1 MWYDKRLVSK
11 KRTVFQLYSLKYKRI
26 CVNINIWFVVYHS
39 ERGGRMKQRY
49 DVIVVGA
56 GNGGLAAAAWMA
68 KEGKKVLL
76 LEKHNI
82 PGGCAG
88 SIVRG
93 RFEFELTL
101 HELCQMG
108 PEGTGEVRK
117 LLDELGTDVEW
128 IAMDEA
134 FHTINTH
141 PVHGFDVEMPI
152 GPEAFVDEMEKEVPG
167 SRPAMENLMEINR
180 MISDAIAW
188 LASYQNDPPKAQ
200 MLMKWSDF
208 MKMATVPADE
218 MLKKLG
224 LPDKAREIYES
235 YWDYLSVDCTRVSF
249 VVYSFMV
256 YTYLTRKPYIAR
268 KRSFE
273 IVLALEQRIRDFGGE
288 IRYNTKVKRIDIKN
302 NQARGVELID
312 GTYIPCNRIISNIMP
327 TVAFGK
333 MIEPKEVPVRDKKLC
348 NARTL
353 GPSGFVIYLGL
364 DASADELGIRG
375 YDTFVRETADTRIL
389 FEKCKTRASH
399 RKIFNYSCLN
409 RAVSDASPEGT
420 CMIMFLLLY
429 TEDAFADVTEENY
442 FRIKD
447 QIVEETIDYFEQ
459 AAKVSIRDHIEELV
473 TASPVTL
480 ARYVGTPQGNC
491 YGYAVPMWD
500 GMLPRTMSGE
510 KEDYTIKGLRFCGG
524 HGTQM
529 DGYSQAYLSGR
540 EVARYTLKDMR
551 EGR

>member
-1 MWYDKRLVSK
+1 MPVGDTGRFTLPLLSTPK
-11 KRTVFQLYSLKYKRI
+11 
-26 CVNINIWFVVYHS
+26 
-39 ERGGRMKQRY
+39 ERRETGMSQKY
-49 DVIVVGA
+49 DVIVDGA

-108 PEGTGEVRK
+108 PKGTGEVRK
-117 LLDELGTDVEW
+117 LLDELGADVEW
-128 IAMDEA
+128 VDMDEA

-141 PVHGFDVEMPI
+141 PENGFDVEMPI
-152 GPEAFVDEMEKEVPG
+152 GPKAFVDKMEEYVPG
-167 SRPAMENLMEINR
+167 SRASMENLMEINR
-180 MISDAIAW
+180 MIADAIAW
-188 LASYQNDPPKAQ
+188 LASYQNDPPKAP
-200 MLMKWSDF
+200 MLLKWSDF

-218 MLKKLG
+218 MLRKLG

-288 IRYNTKVKRIDIKN
+288 IRYNTKVKRIDVKDN
-302 NQARGVELID
+302 RARGVELAD
-312 GTYIPCNRIISNIMP
+312 GTYIPCDRIISNLMP

-333 MIEPKEVPVRDKKLC
+333 MIDPKEVPIRDQKLC
-348 NARTL
+348 SARTL
-353 GPSGFVIYLGL
+353 GPTGFVIYMGL
-364 DASADELGIRG
+364 DASADELGIKG
-375 YDTFVRETADTRIL
+375 YDTFVRETADTKVL
-389 FEKCKTRASH
+389 FDKCRSRATH

-409 RAVSDASPEGT
+409 RAIPDASPEGT
-420 CMIMFLLLY
+420 CILMFLLLY

-447 QIVEETIDYFEQ
+447 QIVEETIDHFEE
-459 AAKVSIRDHIEELV
+459 ATGVSIRDHIEELV
-473 TASPVTL
+473 TASPMTL
-480 ARYVGTPQGNC
+480 ARYIGTPQGVC

-540 EVARYTLKDMR
+540 EVARYTLKDMK

>member
-1 MWYDKRLVSK
+1 M
-11 KRTVFQLYSLKYKRI
+11 
-26 CVNINIWFVVYHS
+26 N
-39 ERGGRMKQRY
+39 KQY
-49 DVIVVGA
+49 DVLVIGA
-56 GNGGLAAAAWMA
+56 GNGGLASAAWMA

-76 LEKHNI
+76 LEKHNL

-117 LLDELGTDVEW
+117 LLDDIGTDVEW
-128 IAMDEA
+128 VAMNEA

-141 PVHGFDVEMPI
+141 PETGFDVEMPI
-152 GPEAFVDEMEKEVPG
+152 GVDAFVDAMEREVPG
-167 SRPAMENLMEINR
+167 SRASMENLMEVNR
-180 MISDAIAW
+180 MIFDAISW
-188 LASYQNDPPKAQ
+188 LASYQNDPPKAA
-200 MLMKWSDF
+200 MLLKWKDF
-208 MKMATVPADE
+208 MKMASVPADE
-218 MLKKLG
+218 MLRRLG
-224 LPDKAREIYES
+224 VPDKAREIYES

-256 YTYLTRKPYIAR
+256 YTYLTLKPYIAK

-288 IRYNTKVKRIDIKN
+288 IRYNTPVKRIDIRGSIAK
-302 NQARGVELID
+302 GVELAD
-312 GTYIPCNRIISNIMP
+312 GTYIPCKRIISNIMP
-327 TVAFGK
+327 TVVFDK
-333 MIEPKEVPVRDKKLC
+333 MVDPKEVPARDKKLC
-348 NARTL
+348 EARTL
-353 GPSGFVIYLGL
+353 GPNGFVIYLGL
-364 DASADELGIRG
+364 DASADELGIKG
-375 YDTFVRETADTRIL
+375 YDTFVRETADTEVL
-389 FEKCKTRASH
+389 FEKCKTRQSH
-399 RKIFNYSCLN
+399 RRIFNYSCLN
-409 RAVSDASPEGT
+409 RAIPDASEPDT

-429 TEDAFADVTEENY
+429 TADAFDDVTEENY
-442 FRIKD
+442 FKIKD
-447 QIVEETIDYFEQ
+447 QIVEETIEYFEE
-459 AAKVSIRDHIEELV
+459 AAKVKIRDHIEELV

-480 ARYVGTPQGNC
+480 ARYIGTPQGNC
-491 YGYAVPMWD
+491 YGYAVDMWD

-510 KEDYTIKGLRFCGG
+510 KEDYTVKGLRFCGG

-540 EVARYTLKDMR
+540 EVARYTLKDME

>member
-1 MWYDKRLVSK
+1 MK
-11 KRTVFQLYSLKYKRI
+11 K
-26 CVNINIWFVVYHS
+26 N
-39 ERGGRMKQRY
+39 Y

-56 GNGGLAAAAWMA
+56 GNGGLACAAWLA

-76 LEKHNI
+76 LEKHNL

-108 PEGTGEVRK
+108 PKGTGEVRK
-117 LLDELGTDVEW
+117 LLDAIGTDVEW
-128 IAMDEA
+128 VTMDEA

-141 PVHGFDVEMPI
+141 PETGFDVEMPI
-152 GPEAFVDEMEKEVPG
+152 GVKEFVDKMEKEVPG
-167 SRPAMENLMEINR
+167 SRASMENLMEINR
-180 MISDAIAW
+180 MISDAISW
-188 LASYQNDPPKAQ
+188 LADYENNPPKVP
-200 MLMKWSDF
+200 MLLKWSDF
-208 MKMATVPADE
+208 MRMASVPADE
-218 MLKKLG
+218 MLRKLG

-235 YWDYLSVDCTRVSF
+235 YWDYLSVDCTNVSF

-256 YTYLTRKPYIAR
+256 YTYLTLKPYIAKR
-268 KRSFE
+268 RSFE

-288 IRYNTKVKRIDIKN
+288 IRYNTTVKQIDIKN

-312 GTYIPCNRIISNIMP
+312 GTYIPCDRIVANLMP
-327 TVAFGK
+327 TVVCGK
-333 MIEPKEVPVRDKKLC
+333 MVDPEEVPLRDRKLC

-353 GPSGFVIYLGL
+353 APNGFVIWIGL
-364 DASADELGIRG
+364 DKSADELGIVG
-375 YDTFVRETADTRIL
+375 YDTFVRETSDTAVL
-389 FEKCKTRASH
+389 FQKCKTRATH

-409 RAVSDASPEGT
+409 RAIPDASPDGT
-420 CMIMFLLLY
+420 CMLMFLLLY
-429 TEDAFADVTEENY
+429 TADAFADVTEENY
-442 FRIKD
+442 FQIKD
-447 QIVEETIDYFEQ
+447 QIIGETIDHFEEVT
-459 AAKVSIRDHIEELV
+459 KVNIRDHIEELV

-480 ARYVGTPQGNC
+480 ARYIGTPQGDC
-491 YGYAVPMWD
+491 YGYSVNMWD

-510 KEDYTIKGLRFCGG
+510 KEDYTVKGLRFCGG

-529 DGYSQAYLSGR
+529 DGFSQAYLSGR
-540 EVARYTLKDMR
+540 EVARYTLQDMK

>member
-218 MLKKLG
+218 ILKKLG

-249 VVYSFMV
+249 VVYSF
-256 YTYLTRKPYIAR
+256 Y
-268 KRSFE
+268 
-273 IVLALEQRIRDFGGE
+273 
-288 IRYNTKVKRIDIKN
+288 
-302 NQARGVELID
+302 
-312 GTYIPCNRIISNIMP
+312 
-327 TVAFGK
+327 
-333 MIEPKEVPVRDKKLC
+333 
-348 NARTL
+348 
-353 GPSGFVIYLGL
+353 
-364 DASADELGIRG
+364 GIH
-375 YDTFVRETADTRIL
+375 L
-389 FEKCKTRASH
+389 F
-399 RKIFNYSCLN
+399 N
-409 RAVSDASPEGT
+409 
-420 CMIMFLLLY
+420 
-429 TEDAFADVTEENY
+429 
-442 FRIKD
+442 
-447 QIVEETIDYFEQ
+447 EETLHSQ
-459 AAKVSIRDHIEELV
+459 K
-473 TASPVTL
+473 
-480 ARYVGTPQGNC
+480 
-491 YGYAVPMWD
+491 
-500 GMLPRTMSGE
+500 E
-510 KEDYTIKGLRFCGG
+510 KL
-524 HGTQM
+524 
-529 DGYSQAYLSGR
+529 
-540 EVARYTLKDMR
+540 
-551 EGR
+551 